1 MAKIKSKSSKRT
13 RPATELDS
21 TFFMKLVMYLIVGA
35 QWLRIS
41 VNGGTSVIPLP
52 LGLFVGILFVTH
64 DHFRIDRK
72 IEMAVLLVAM
82 LVGFYGQ
89 VGVMINA

>member
-1 MAKIKSKSSKRT
+1 MAKLKTTKPKK
-13 RPATELDS
+13 PATELDS
-21 TFFMKLVMYLIVGA
+21 TFFMKLVLYLIVGA
-35 QWLRIS
+35 QWLRLSIN
-41 VNGGTSVIPLP
+41 NGNFQVQVP
-52 LGLFVGILFVTH
+52 LGLFIGILFVAH

-89 VGVMINA
+89 VGVAMAA